1 LKTAALPRAL
11 GKFSVQPGTV
21 ASALEQRGLT
31 ERGIIGGAW
40 LEARA
45 SEEPRAAAAALEA
58 PATTASGEEA
68 SAEPEHAYAA
78 DISAADDAAALVAAP
93 LASLGVKR
101 ADAEE
106 EKVFAALPDPLIVR
120 TPSVVEAASTEDE
133 PSSLLTSLPLPRKSL
148 PLEAPAVAISSSGGD
163 AQVGIG
169 LEDAE
174 ANMVDENI
182 AGDADIK
189 VDDEAAVEDS
199 AFAARDDDRV
209 APQAADTAL
218 HSKLLHRLVPDAND
232 IEQEGWP
239 GKASPLFESNQT
251 GDGVGC
257 AAEDAQR

>member
-1 LKTAALPRAL
+1 
-11 GKFSVQPGTV
+11 
-21 ASALEQRGLT
+21 
-31 ERGIIGGAW
+31 
-40 LEARA
+40 
-45 SEEPRAAAAALEA
+45 LEA

-68 SAEPEHAYAA
+68 SAEPEHANAA

-101 ADAEE
+101 AAAEE
-106 EKVFAALPDPLIVR
+106 EKAFAALPDPSIVR
-120 TPSVVEAASTEDE
+120 TPSVIEAASTEDE
-133 PSSLLTSLPLPRKSL
+133 PSSLLTS
-148 PLEAPAVAISSSGGD
+148 PLEAPAVAMTSSGGD

-182 AGDADIK
+182 AGDADIHA
-189 VDDEAAVEDS
+189 DDEAAVEES

-209 APQAADTAL
+209 TPQAADTAL